1 MVSKIKVD
9 EVEASQGS
17 NITFNHTPK
26 VDTILEKTSGSGV
39 TVDGVLLK
47 DNKLASGTGNVLQ
60 VVTGTDSS
68 AANITSS
75 SFQDTGLTASITPS
89 ATSSKVLVIC
99 SMHTFVY
106 APGDIPFA
114 YLKLLR
120 DSTSLTEFQNGVKS
134 DAHENDNNSYIAHA
148 PTVTHLD
155 SPSSTSSL
163 TYKTQAKYV
172 GTAGGYITTANS
184 GQTESLILIE
194 IGG

>member
-1 MVSKIKVD
+1 MVSQIKVD
-9 EVEASQGS
+9 SV
-17 NITFNHTPK
+17 
-26 VDTILEKTSGSGV
+26 LESTSAAGV
-39 TVDGVLLK
+39 TIDGVLLK
-47 DNKLASGTGNVLQ
+47 DSKLASGTGNVLQ

-68 AANITSS
+68 AANISSTS
-75 SFQDTGLTASITPS
+75 FVDTGLSASITPS

-106 APGDIPFA
+106 AGGDIPYA

-120 DSTSLTEFQNGVKS
+120 DSTSLTQFQVGTKG
-134 DAHENDNNSYIAHA
+134 DAHENDNNSYLADA
-148 PTVTHLD
+148 PTVAYLD

-163 TYKTQAKYV
+163 TYKAQAQYS

-184 GQTESLILIE
+184 GQTESIILIE